1 LAEGAA
7 VTSLQVRRYT
17 PADLVGLISLFRD
30 TVRRINCRDYSDQ
43 QVLTWAPDHIDPQQ
57 WSRRFETKAVR
68 VAELEGAAVG
78 FVEVARDGQID
89 MLYVHADHQGEGIAT
104 ALLRAAEAWAQ
115 TRGLARLFTEA
126 TITARPFFERR
137 GFRVIAPQR
146 VIRRALE
153 FINYRMDKVL
163 G

>member
-1 LAEGAA
+1 

-153 FINYRMDKVL
+153 FINYRMDKLL